1 MILSVI
7 GSHGG
12 SDALSIIQRK
22 QNDIKQFGFTFWLC
36 ISYKLK
42 LEDTVDKP
50 CWFLYPA
57 GSKGKHN
64 TSGSRPTKHSQVA
77 TQYFI
82 DDCWKS
88 IKDISEISGYLRAD
102 TKIIRLTSLELI
114 TDCRLDLGNYSEIS
128 GKPVKFNQHAG
139 TISCIETPHKYP
151 YKERFI
157 MAHGRYSGVHLVR
170 EWYL

>member
-36 ISYKLK
+36 ISHKLK
-42 LEDTVDKP
+42 LESNVDEP
-50 CWFLYPA
+50 VSFLYPA

-64 TSGSRPTKHSQVA
+64 TSGTRPTKHSQVA

-82 DDCWKS
+82 DDCWKP
-88 IKDISEISGYLRAD
+88 ILHISMVSGYLRAD
-102 TKIIRLTSLELI
+102 TKIIKLTE
-114 TDCRLDLGNYSEIS
+114 LDLMLDYTTCNLQDYSELS
-128 GKPVKFNQHAG
+128 GDSVGFNQHAG
-139 TISCIETPHKYP
+139 TITCLDTLNRHPHKV
-151 YKERFI
+151 RQI
-157 MAHGRYSGVHLVR
+157 MARGRYSGVHLVR
-170 EWYL
+170 